1 MSDYVASIERFTDN
15 VSEKAIENLV
25 DHLGI
30 ALRSPD
36 GATVAASDPEELK
49 TIQDGF
55 CTKHLD
61 MAADEAAAAV
71 EQVCEIM
78 KHDSA
83 KCRVT
88 FYYLLADRAGKLSK
102 FE

>member
-1 MSDYVASIERFTDN
+1 MSNYAESIERFTETVSTSAIDN
-15 VSEKAIENLV
+15 IVK
-25 DHLGI
+25 HLGI
-30 ALRSPD
+30 ALRSGD
-36 GATVAASDPEELK
+36 GATVAASDPSELK

-55 CTKHLD
+55 CAKKLG
-61 MAADEAAAAV
+61 MSAEEAQSAI
-71 EQVCEIM
+71 EKVCEIM

-88 FYYLLADRAGKLSK
+88 FYYLLADNAGKIGE